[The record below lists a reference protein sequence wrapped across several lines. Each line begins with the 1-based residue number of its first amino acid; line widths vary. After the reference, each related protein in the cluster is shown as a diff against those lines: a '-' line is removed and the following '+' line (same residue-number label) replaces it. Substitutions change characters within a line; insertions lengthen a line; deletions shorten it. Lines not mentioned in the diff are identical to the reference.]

1 MKKLSIKFLFI
12 FLLLSIS
19 VVSISYFSNN
29 LNSNKDIKAKDYKKV
44 TAVSTGYE
52 KTGEKQVT
60 ETIKTSKKS
69 NYSNKKRRTKT
80 KTITKTVPIYKTS
93 LEYNVDG
100 KNYTVSISNL
110 KLEVGDKRTIY
121 YNTKNPNDFVTE
133 LNTPISYKGTFS
145 SIFSLFFKLFS
156 KLILIFIIFI
166 VLKKSKPLIQNI
178 KNLSGR

>member
-60 ETIKTSKKS
+60 ETVKLQRNQTTQIKK
-69 NYSNKKRRTKT
+69 
-80 KTITKTVPIYKTS
+80 
-93 LEYNVDG
+93 EE
-100 KNYTVSISNL
+100 L
-110 KLEVGDKRTIY
+110 KLR
-121 YNTKNPNDFVTE
+121 
-133 LNTPISYKGTFS
+133 L
-145 SIFSLFFKLFS
+145 
-156 KLILIFIIFI
+156 
-166 VLKKSKPLIQNI
+166 
-178 KNLSGR
+178 